1 MIIFKMVADTYRR
14 LVRKGELTE
23 EQAKKDI
30 RIYDFLAECDQE
42 DLYKLI
48 DSSAFNDI
56 IKAIVKLSLRNI
68 KMDEETGSKI
78 LREMDHTF
86 DEMTVKDVYE
96 RLV

>member
-56 IKAIVKLSLRNI
+56 IKAIVSFFKLDEGGKYSAKKRSYIQKRRIAGSYVRFQARN
-68 KMDEETGSKI
+68 KAC
-78 LREMDHTF
+78 
-86 DEMTVKDVYE
+86 
-96 RLV
+96 